1 MIIHDMTAERRL
13 VEELAWAASHDALTG
28 LANRRQFE
36 FELHKAMSGG
46 PATGAD
52 LMLIDLDQF
61 KIVND
66 TCGHMAGDR
75 LLKQVARLLTA
86 EVGGSG
92 LVARLGG
99 DEFGILLRDDGA
111 ATHDVAADVAERIRA
126 VVEQSNFVHEGSSF
140 RISASIGLVG
150 LADSAGV
157 QDALRL

>member
-1 MIIHDMTAERRL
+1 MVETPIVHAGEPAGRVMVIHDMTAERRL

-36 FELHKAMSGG
+36 FELHRAMSVS

-75 LLKQVARLLTA
+75 LLKQVAKLLDRRSRRQRA
-86 EVGGSG
+86 GRASRRRRVRDP
-92 LVARLGG
+92 AARRRLGCP
-99 DEFGILLRDDGA
+99 RCRRRCRGA
-111 ATHDVAADVAERIRA
+111 DQGGGRA
-126 VVEQSNFVHEGSSF
+126 VE
-140 RISASIGLVG
+140 
-150 LADSAGV
+150 
-157 QDALRL
+157 LRP